1 MLLGLVVMMLSSFS
15 LQSRAF
21 SVLRTPITVLKASFR
36 SCAALYAAK
45 SVVFLGT
52 PDVAARCLELLVEA
66 SSANK
71 ALDFEVTAVVTMPPS
86 PQGRKKVLT
95 PSPVHTLA
103 DSLNIP
109 VMHPEKAKD
118 PDFLSQLT
126 DLAPDLCITAA
137 YGNFLPTKFLKIP
150 KYGTLNIHPSLLP
163 KYRGAAPVQ
172 RCLENGDTTA
182 GVSVAFTVLNMD
194 AGPVVRQVTRPLT
207 GDEKADTLL
216 LDMFEVGTAQ
226 LLEALPSVW
235 NGSVERREQVD
246 DDATPADKL
255 SVEDARLD
263 LGAVGALQA
272 HNRARGF
279 AIWPGLWTSI
289 RVGDAAP
296 QRLKIVTT
304 RVLEDATGSA
314 EPTRLMGEVRE
325 GKTSVLRV
333 VCGDG
338 SVLGLTHVQVPGK
351 TMVDARSFVNGLR
364 GQDVHWCD
372 PE

>member
-1 MLLGLVVMMLSSFS
+1 MHVGLVVMMLSSLA
-15 LQSRAF
+15 LQTRAL
-21 SVLRTPITVLKASFR
+21 SVLRMPSTGLKASFR

-52 PDVAARCLELLVEA
+52 PDVAARSLELLVEA
-66 SSANK
+66 SSADK
-71 ALDFEVTAVVTMPPS
+71 ALNFEVTAVVTMPPS

-95 PSPVHTLA
+95 PSPVHTMA

-118 PDFLSQLT
+118 PDFLSQLM

-172 RCLENGDTTA
+172 RCLENGDATT
-182 GVSVAFTVLNMD
+182 GVSVAFTVLKMD
-194 AGPVVRQVTRPLT
+194 AGPVVRQVTHPLT
-207 GDEKADTLL
+207 GDEKANTVL

-235 NGSVERREQVD
+235 DGSVERREQVD

-263 LGAVGALQA
+263 LGVVGALQA

-279 AIWPGLWTSI
+279 AIWPGLWISI

-296 QRLKIVTT
+296 HRLKIVTT
-304 RVLEDATGSA
+304 RVLEDAVGSS
-314 EPTRLMGEVRE
+314 EPTRLMEEVRD

-338 SVLGLTHVQVPGK
+338 SVLGVTHMQVPGK
-351 TMVDARSFVNGLR
+351 NIVDARSFVNGLR